1 MNFSWLWSEALT
13 AAWFKACHVVLLSTL
28 IAYYVL
34 TRLAFNWM
42 DYDEFARWAH
52 QILVNLVV
60 WQDWCKLICLS
71 QIADRIC
78 AHVVQTQS
86 QDRLRLLNAV
96 ADLILQ
102 IGGDQLQLIA
112 EGALVVQMA
121 CRVQQILVLRG
132 WVKGVKKG
140 GRRIRVL
147 RSSLFDIVFLN
158 LFTVFWIGRLLL
170 AVNQVLMT
178 LLWLLKDCAT
188 NQYFIREPITSL
200 VLRLLVPRIVDCR
213 HAWGSC

>member
-1 MNFSWLWSEALT
+1 
-13 AAWFKACHVVLLSTL
+13 
-28 IAYYVL
+28 
-34 TRLAFNWM
+34 
-42 DYDEFARWAH
+42 
-52 QILVNLVV
+52 
-60 WQDWCKLICLS
+60 LS

-158 LFTVFWIGRLLL
+158 LFTVF
-170 AVNQVLMT
+170 
-178 LLWLLKDCAT
+178 
-188 NQYFIREPITSL
+188 
-200 VLRLLVPRIVDCR
+200 
-213 HAWGSC
+213 